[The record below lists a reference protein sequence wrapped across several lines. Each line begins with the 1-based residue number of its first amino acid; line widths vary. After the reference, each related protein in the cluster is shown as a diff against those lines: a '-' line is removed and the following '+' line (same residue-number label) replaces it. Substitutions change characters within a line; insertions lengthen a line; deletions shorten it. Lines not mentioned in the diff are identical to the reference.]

1 MMNGRI
7 WVESEPGRGS
17 TFHFTAAVEK
27 QSVPARTNNS
37 GGFQGL
43 SVLVVDDNAT
53 NQSILREM
61 LLSWQMNPTVVG
73 TAEATV
79 NAIDEAIARQAQ
91 FSVILLDATM
101 PIIDGFALAES
112 LQRGGVS
119 MRTVVMMLSSAAQIE
134 DADRC
139 RALGIG
145 ASVTK
150 PARQSDIMDAILSVL
165 GDTDTDLVPIPELQ
179 SKSTGPALRVLVAED
194 NPVNQELAMR
204 LLQKAGHTVV
214 VASTGRK
221 ALRACDEQPF
231 DLILMDVQMP
241 EMGGLEATRVL
252 REKEKTSSRRVAI
265 IAMTAHAVKG
275 DRERCLAAGMD
286 HYVSKPIDPRK
297 LFGAIDEAML
307 ANKARM
313 TARIRN
319 KSASATA
326 PSERRIDV
334 RFLLRRVEGDRG
346 LMKELVSV
354 FLEDTPRLVK
364 ELTEA
369 VEKRD
374 HPKIE
379 RTGHTLK
386 GAVANFGAKRARE
399 LALELETRGRER
411 DLELAD
417 CVLAELQK
425 ELALVEAELSAL
437 IMEEAA

>member
-1 MMNGRI
+1 
-7 WVESEPGRGS
+7 
-17 TFHFTAAVEK
+17 
-27 QSVPARTNNS
+27 
-37 GGFQGL
+37 L

-61 LLSWQMNPTVVG
+61 LLNWQIDPTVVG
-73 TAEATV
+73 TADAAL
-79 NAIDEAIARQAQ
+79 NAIEEAIARNGQ

-101 PIIDGFALAES
+101 PVIDGFALAES

-139 RALGIG
+139 RLLGIG

-150 PARQSDIMDAILSVL
+150 PAKQSDIMDAILSVL
-165 GDTDTDLVPIPELQ
+165 GDTGTDFVPLADLQ
-179 SKSTGPALRVLVAED
+179 TASTGPRVALRVLVAED

-204 LLQKAGHTVV
+204 LLQKAGHSVV

-221 ALRACDEQPF
+221 AVRACDEQAF

-241 EMGGLEATRVL
+241 EMGGLEATRIL
-252 REKEKTSSRRVAI
+252 REKEKTSGRRVAI
-265 IAMTAHAVKG
+265 IAMTAHAIKG

-286 HYVSKPIDPRK
+286 HYVSKPIDSRK
-297 LFGAIDEAML
+297 LFSAIDEAL
-307 ANKARM
+307 LSSKARN
-313 TARIRN
+313 TARLRSN
-319 KSASATA
+319 GGPAAT
-326 PSERRIDV
+326 PPEPRVDV

-346 LMKELVSV
+346 LMKELAAV
-354 FLEDTPRLVK
+354 FLEDTPRLFK
-364 ELTEA
+364 DLAEA

-379 RTGHTLK
+379 RAAHTLK

-399 LALELETRGRER
+399 LALDLETRGRER

-425 ELALVEAELSAL
+425 ELAFVEAELSAVVR
-437 IMEEAA
+437 EEAA